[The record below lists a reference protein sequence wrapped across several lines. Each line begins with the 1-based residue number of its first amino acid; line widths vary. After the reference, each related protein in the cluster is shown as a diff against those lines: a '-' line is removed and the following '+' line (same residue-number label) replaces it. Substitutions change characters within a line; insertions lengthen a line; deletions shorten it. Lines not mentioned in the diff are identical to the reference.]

1 MKNMMILLI
10 AAIFCLSC
18 TSVQA
23 DDRDTAVALVKK
35 AVSFYK
41 ANGPEK
47 LIEEVSNPK
56 GQFVDGAFYV
66 FAMDQDVVMLAHPH
80 NASLI
85 GQPQVAVKDVDGKYM
100 TREMM
105 EIANSKGSGWIDYRF
120 KNPKTSEIAAKST
133 YFELSDGIIIAC
145 GVYRK

>member
-1 MKNMMILLI
+1 MKNLIILLI
-10 AAIFCLSC
+10 AAIFCVSA
-18 TSVQA
+18 SNVRA

-35 AVSFYK
+35 AVAFYK

-56 GQFVDGAFYV
+56 GQFVNGAFYV
-66 FAMDQDVVMLAHPH
+66 FVMDKDSIMLAHPM

-85 GQPQVAVKDVDGKYM
+85 GQPNMTIKDVDGKLF
-100 TREMM
+100 TKEMFDV
-105 EIANSKGSGWIDYRF
+105 ARGKGSGWVDYRF
-120 KNPKTSEIAAKST
+120 KNPKTGEISPKSSYVE
-133 YFELSDGIIIAC
+133 YFEDILFGC